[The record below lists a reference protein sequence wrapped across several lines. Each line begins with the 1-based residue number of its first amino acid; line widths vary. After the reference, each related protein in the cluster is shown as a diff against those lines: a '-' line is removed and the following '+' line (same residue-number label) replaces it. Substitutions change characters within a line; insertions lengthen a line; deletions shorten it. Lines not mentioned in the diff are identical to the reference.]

1 VPLSVVGGTRVGSR
15 VRLGYKRAHFG
26 EAAMNKL
33 LSDAIVRLKE
43 LPEERQEAAASLLL
57 DFLDHGDDFEL
68 TPEQIS
74 EIERRLESN
83 DVATD
88 EEVKAFFERM
98 KA

>member
-1 VPLSVVGGTRVGSR
+1 
-15 VRLGYKRAHFG
+15 
-26 EAAMNKL
+26 MNKR

-43 LPEERQEAAASLLL
+43 LPEERQEAAASLLF
-57 DFLDHGDDFEL
+57 DFIDHGDDFEL
-68 TPEQIS
+68 TPEQIA

-83 DVATD
+83 EVATD

>member
-1 VPLSVVGGTRVGSR
+1 
-15 VRLGYKRAHFG
+15 
-26 EAAMNKL
+26 MNKQ

-68 TPEQIS
+68 TPEQIA
-74 EIERRLESN
+74 EIERRLDSN

-98 KA
+98 KT